1 MSDTLILYKDQ
12 TVADGDKALYIIEG
26 TGEHKN
32 LVVRH
37 RLSKEIALEM
47 LEQYGAF
54 SHMRV
59 LEKHENP
66 AFWRDVLTWLDE
78 LTQGEKK

>member
-1 MSDTLILYKDQ
+1 MSDP
-12 TVADGDKALYIIEG
+12 
-26 TGEHKN
+26 
-32 LVVRH
+32 VRH
-37 RLSKEIALEM
+37 RLSRDIALEM

-54 SHMRV
+54 AHMKV